1 MYNKTKEQ
9 QGMGEHDTGELKP
22 NLAEMDSDLARTS

>member
-9 QGMGEHDTGELKP
+9 QGMGEYDMGELKP